1 MEALF
6 SEKTVN
12 SLSEILVDLSGY
24 VERTNFLAH
33 LFSDADIIAA
43 ENEKCFDF
51 NNSFMIT
58 EKLKDWG
65 QNMLHCG
72 SSVEISAITKCSNS
86 TTIIPQDDVE
96 NLVISGGNFCRS
108 RLCPVCQKRRSLRV
122 YAQCAQ
128 VFASLLAE
136 DFVFL
141 HVVLTVK
148 NCSGFALSREISGL
162 YSGFSR
168 MMKRPE
174 LKAWKGVLRCLEVT
188 YSEKLDSFHPHL
200 HCLVAV
206 KKSYFKS
213 RYYVSHDELCR
224 IWKESK
230 NLDYNPSCHIER
242 ADFGSI
248 AEVAKY
254 CVKPL
259 ELDGMAQSEL
269 LYVYEVLGAA
279 LHGRRLIQTYGVI
292 RDAFKACRIDLEKD
306 DEDLL
311 IVADRVIVGKYRYNY
326 ALHGFEDINDFTI

>member
-1 MEALF
+1 MLAE
-6 SEKTVN
+6 
-12 SLSEILVDLSGY
+12 LSGY
-24 VERTNFLAH
+24 VERANFLAH

-43 ENEKCFDF
+43 ENEKCYDF
-51 NNSFMIT
+51 NNSFLIV
-58 EKLKDWG
+58 EKLKEWG

-72 SSVEISAITKCSNS
+72 SSIEISADTKCSNS
-86 TTIIPQDDVE
+86 DTITPQYNVE
-96 NLVISGGNFCRS
+96 KLLISGGNFCRS

-122 YAQCAQ
+122 YAQCAE
-128 VFASLLAE
+128 VFASLLAQ

-162 YSGFSR
+162 YDGFSR
-168 MMKRPE
+168 MIKRPE
-174 LKAWKGVLRCLEVT
+174 LKTWKGALRCLEVT
-188 YSEKLDSFHPHL
+188 YSEKLDNFHPHL

-213 RYYVSHDELCR
+213 RYYVSHDLLCR

-230 NLDYNPSCHIER
+230 NLDYMPSCHIER

-259 ELDGMAQSEL
+259 ELDGLPQSEL
-269 LYVYEVLGAA
+269 LYCYEVLGAA
-279 LHGRRLIQTYGVI
+279 LHGRRLLQTYGVI
-292 RDAFKACRIDLEKD
+292 RQAFKDCRVDLEKE
-306 DEDLL
+306 EDFL
-311 IVADRVIVGKYRYNY
+311 IAGGHVVVGKYRYNY
-326 ALHGFEDINDFTI
+326 AIHGFEGINDFTF